1 MEYKGYVGTVQF
13 DEEAEIFH
21 GEVINMR
28 DIVTFQGDTVEGL
41 KKEFQLSIDD
51 YLEFCAER
59 REEPDKPFSGKLT
72 LRLDPDLHRNL
83 YIQSKK
89 ENKSLNNWI
98 VDALRKNTKDDP
110 QKGQWDDPKKGQCEK
125 S

>member
-28 DIVTFQGDTVEGL
+28 DVVTFQGDTVEGL

-51 YLEFCAER
+51 YLEFCSAR
-59 REEPDKPFSGKLT
+59 DEEPDKPFSGKLT
-72 LRLDPDLHRNL
+72 LRLDPDLHRSL
-83 YIQSKK
+83 FIRSKK

-98 VDALRKNTKDDP
+98 VDALRKDTKAQQDA
-110 QKGQWDDPKKGQCEK
+110 
-125 S
+125 

>member
-13 DEEAEIFH
+13 DEDAEIFH
-21 GEVINMR
+21 GEVINLR
-28 DIVTFQGDTVEGL
+28 DVITFQADTVEGL
-41 KKEFQLSIDD
+41 KKEFHESIDD
-51 YLEFCAER
+51 YLDFCKER
-59 REEPDKPFSGKLT
+59 GEKPEKPFSGKLT
-72 LRLDPDLHRNL
+72 LRLEPELHRKI

-98 VDALRKNTKDDP
+98 TETL
-110 QKGQWDDPKKGQCEK
+110 QKV